1 MRSLRLQKSP
11 TRDFE
16 EKGGNSPDIS
26 KGIPQLGMCKFES
39 SQVSQAVLFCSLV
52 FKEFSFLDA
61 KGPPNAGLSHR
72 QKSLE
77 RFGDRPGVQVFHRG
91 FTSCNGFAKHRPI
104 KSDRDVRHHRWAVRG

>member
-39 SQVSQAVLFCSLV
+39 SQVSQAVRPSGKRSLIVGEMPANRGLF
-52 FKEFSFLDA
+52 
-61 KGPPNAGLSHR
+61 
-72 QKSLE
+72 
-77 RFGDRPGVQVFHRG
+77 
-91 FTSCNGFAKHRPI
+91 
-104 KSDRDVRHHRWAVRG
+104 